1 MVNVK
6 PHINI
11 LAVDD
16 NPSNLVAL
24 EAVFQGSPY
33 NIIKAN
39 SGQEAL
45 ALLKTDLD
53 IVLVLLDV
61 QMPVMDGFETAMK
74 IKQADGCS
82 DIPII
87 FITAVY
93 NEDPFV
99 KKGYASGAI
108 DYFSK
113 PFDPEIL
120 RMKVDLYSSFKLR
133 GRLLKEREK
142 RIQDTEE
149 LLKAGKKLSEVLES
163 LSVGV
168 LISDIQGNI
177 SQTNETVSKILKT
190 DEAAEKDLYG
200 EILNWWEV
208 NGKVLKDEGGTLW
221 MALHNG
227 ESSHNV
233 IQKMLG
239 IDGSELR
246 LLISAS
252 PLRTINGS
260 VVGAVLV
267 VQDVTESKRI
277 EKDFEE
283 RLSKLISL
291 GIELEHHNATH

>member
-1 MVNVK
+1 MVNTNSN
-6 PHINI
+6 INI

-33 NIIKAN
+33 KIVCAN
-39 SGQEAL
+39 SGEEAL
-45 ALLKTDLD
+45 AILKTDLN

-61 QMPVMDGFETAMK
+61 QMPIMDGFETAQR
-74 IKQADGCS
+74 IKQMEGCS
-82 DIPII
+82 DLPII

-120 RMKVDLYSSFKLR
+120 KMKVDMYASFKLR
-133 GRLLKEREK
+133 GKLLKEREK
-142 RIQDTEE
+142 RIFDTEE
-149 LLKAGKKLSEVLES
+149 LLKAGKKLSEVLEG
-163 LSVGV
+163 LTVGV
-168 LISDIQGNI
+168 LISDSDGNI
-177 SQTNETVSKILKT
+177 SQTNEVVSKILKT
-190 DEAAEKDLYG
+190 DEAHKKDLYG
-200 EILNWWEV
+200 EILNWWET
-208 NGKVLKDEGGTLW
+208 NGHILKDEGGTLW
-221 MALHNG
+221 KALHDG
-227 ESSHNV
+227 QSSHNV
-233 IQKMLG
+233 IQKMNG

-246 LLISAS
+246 LLLSAS
-252 PLRTINGS
+252 PLRTISGS

-283 RLSKLISL
+283 RLSNLISL
-291 GIELEHHNATH
+291 GIELQHNTSQ

>member
-1 MVNVK
+1 MMKTN

-24 EAVFQGSPY
+24 EAVFQGTQY
-33 NIIKAN
+33 KIITAG
-39 SGQEAL
+39 SGEEAL
-45 ALLKTDLD
+45 TILKSDID

-61 QMPVMDGFETAMK
+61 QMPVMDGFETAQK
-74 IKQADGCS
+74 IKLTEGCS
-82 DIPII
+82 DLPII

-120 RMKVDLYSSFKLR
+120 KMKVDMYSSFKLR
-133 GRLLKEREK
+133 SKLLKEREK
-142 RIQDTEE
+142 RIFDTEE
-149 LLKAGKKLSEVLES
+149 LLKAGRKLSEVLEG
-163 LSVGV
+163 LTVGV
-168 LISDIQGNI
+168 LIADIDGNI
-177 SQTNETVSKILKT
+177 SQTNEAVSKVLKT
-190 DEAAEKDLYG
+190 DEAVKKDLYG
-200 EILNWWEV
+200 EILTWWSD
-208 NGKVLKDEGGTLW
+208 NGNLLKDEGGTLW
-221 MALHNG
+221 KALHQG
-227 ESSHNV
+227 VSSHNV
-233 IQKMLG
+233 IHKMVG

-246 LLISAS
+246 ILLSAS
-252 PLRTINGS
+252 PLKSKDGTI
-260 VVGAVLV
+260 VGAVLV

-291 GIELEHHNATH
+291 GIELEHLGPH

>member
-1 MVNVK
+1 MVKMK
-6 PHINI
+6 PSINI

-16 NPSNLVAL
+16 NPSNLIAL

-39 SGQEAL
+39 SGEEAL
-45 ALLKTDLD
+45 AILKTDFD

-74 IKQADGCS
+74 IKQVEGCN
-82 DIPII
+82 DLPII

-120 RMKVDLYSSFKLR
+120 RMKVDMYSSFKLR
-133 GRLLKEREK
+133 GKLLKEREK
-142 RIQDTEE
+142 RIVDTEE
-149 LLKAGKKLSEVLES
+149 LLKAGKKLSEVLEG
-163 LSVGV
+163 LTVGV
-168 LISDIQGNI
+168 LISDVQGNI
-177 SQTNETVSKILKT
+177 SQTNEVVSKILKT
-190 DEAAEKDLYG
+190 HEAVKKDLYG
-200 EILNWWEV
+200 EILTWWEE
-208 NGKVLKDEGGTLW
+208 NGKTLKAEGGTLW
-221 MALHNG
+221 KALHEG
-227 ESSHNV
+227 QSSHNV
-233 IQKMLG
+233 LQKMNG
-239 IDGSELR
+239 IDGTELR

-252 PLRTINGS
+252 PLRSITGS
-260 VVGAVLV
+260 VMGAVLV
-267 VQDVTESKRI
+267 IQDVTESKRI

-283 RLSKLISL
+283 RLSNLISL
-291 GIELEHHNATH
+291 GIELEQHNASH